1 MNIKI
6 ILFFIFI
13 PFLVFSQE
21 DKRLALVIGNAN
33 YDKGPL
39 KNPENDARLIAK
51 TLHKLN
57 FDTILATNLE
67 TRSSFLDKIYEY
79 GDRRDEYNVGLVFYA
94 GHAVQIGGDNY
105 LLPTKENYN
114 LERDIRNNGVNVSN
128 IMEYIENRSDE
139 VNILILDACRDNPYE
154 TQLSETRSITG
165 GNGLAEI
172 PPPTGSLI
180 AFSTTAGST
189 APDGDGENSL
199 YTLSLA
205 KYMMEEGLSI
215 YDVFNEVRAE
225 VRDLSKKQNKTQR
238 PEEVNQLLGTF
249 YFVPPLYSDPSLVLE
264 KVKELKKEEKFID
277 AISILNNY
285 NMNQPNDIK
294 IITELGV
301 LFRLNGDF
309 NTSFEYFDKAFKI
322 DDSDCKNNIEF
333 ANYYKL
339 LSRNLTSKN
348 LTNIT
353 SQSFIPTEK
362 NLINKSIE
370 LSKFVES
377 NCSIYL
383 DLAYENLAY
392 LLAFT
397 DNLSESINYYKKLVE
412 IYSYKESDFYNPNKQ
427 LINLYN
433 LAVRKSQINDQ
444 NSAIDYYQTA
454 YKFYEKNKFNDD
466 ISNKIYTFSLSNL
479 GGIFFN
485 KNDFKKS
492 YNYYKK
498 AYEVGNDDVLTITNL
513 GYVSLRQSNFE
524 EAEKYLDKSI
534 EMDENIVDPVL
545 YKSQLLH
552 LNGKYLESNSLIDN
566 YLNLVP
572 NDKRISYSADNLDML
587 QAVKALNFYRLENK
601 FAAISSI
608 MEVNHES
615 TKISDYSKFINA
627 FILKL
632 MFNELDESMEL
643 YNSIKEPIECWEFDC
658 KYLEEFQK

>member
-1 MNIKI
+1 MKNLINHFFNLNSSLI
-6 ILFFIFI
+6 LLFFFY
-13 PFLVFSQE
+13 PFLVLSQE
-21 DKRLALVIGNAN
+21 DKRLALVNGNAK
-33 YDKGPL
+33 YDKVAL
-39 KNPENDARLIAK
+39 KNHENDARLIAE

-154 TQLSETRSITG
+154 TQWSETRSISG

-301 LFRLNGDF
+301 L
-309 NTSFEYFDKAFKI
+309 S
-322 DDSDCKNNIEF
+322 
-333 ANYYKL
+333 
-339 LSRNLTSKN
+339 
-348 LTNIT
+348 
-353 SQSFIPTEK
+353 
-362 NLINKSIE
+362 
-370 LSKFVES
+370 V
-377 NCSIYL
+377 
-383 DLAYENLAY
+383 
-392 LLAFT
+392 
-397 DNLSESINYYKKLVE
+397 
-412 IYSYKESDFYNPNKQ
+412 SY
-427 LINLYN
+427 
-433 LAVRKSQINDQ
+433 
-444 NSAIDYYQTA
+444 TH
-454 YKFYEKNKFNDD
+454 
-466 ISNKIYTFSLSNL
+466 
-479 GGIFFN
+479 
-485 KNDFKKS
+485 
-492 YNYYKK
+492 
-498 AYEVGNDDVLTITNL
+498 
-513 GYVSLRQSNFE
+513 LR
-524 EAEKYLDKSI
+524 A
-534 EMDENIVDPVL
+534 
-545 YKSQLLH
+545 
-552 LNGKYLESNSLIDN
+552 
-566 YLNLVP
+566 
-572 NDKRISYSADNLDML
+572 
-587 QAVKALNFYRLENK
+587 
-601 FAAISSI
+601 
-608 MEVNHES
+608 HE
-615 TKISDYSKFINA
+615 T
-627 FILKL
+627 
-632 MFNELDESMEL
+632 
-643 YNSIKEPIECWEFDC
+643 
-658 KYLEEFQK
+658 